1 MALLS
6 SKFQKLQGT
15 VYTLSRQGSSGS
27 YVNGVWT
34 PAATTNITRTLK
46 IQPMKPSELAIF
58 PEADRSRDWIKVY
71 CNDGDLSEGDVS
83 SKTRGDEFSYNG
95 RNYRIMKIAEWPSD
109 AVISHCK
116 AFACRIDHL
125 T

>member
-6 SKFQKLQGT
+6 NKFQKIVGT
-15 VYTLSRQGSSGS
+15 TFTLSRQGSGGA
-27 YVNGVWT
+27 YVNGVWV
-34 PAATTNITRTLK
+34 PATTTSITRTLK

-71 CNDGDLSEGDVS
+71 CNDGDLSEGDVNTS
-83 SKTRGDEFSYNG
+83 TKGDEFSYNG

-109 AVISHCK
+109 AVILHCK
-116 AFACRIDHL
+116 AFACRIDNL
-125 T
+125 A